1 MRFLFES
8 AKLFDLNLGL
18 FCTFSLP
25 ELNEIK
31 FTMKL
36 GKEYADVQELPW
48 LIAAF

>member
-1 MRFLFES
+1 VLSKVFLHGTPE
-8 AKLFDLNLGL
+8 
-18 FCTFSLP
+18 

-48 LIAAF
+48 LIAAFWL